1 MLPCGLKL
9 HIWSSDLSF
18 LELVSVTSKYWLDF
32 IAIVPTHCYQ
42 FGTWKN
48 LVRVTQ
54 RLLLLLSKE
63 NTGKMVSCSWKVGFS
78 NSAIPGRYGKICK
91 AITISGCT
99 ALVTHWRLSW
109 VMCRVAAVLHESLG
123 FLLISCLR

>member
-48 LVRVTQ
+48 LGRVTQ

-63 NTGKMVSCSWKVGFS
+63 DTGKMVFCSWKVGFS

-99 ALVTHWRLSW
+99 ALDSFDAFMSNVHSCCSTAW
-109 VMCRVAAVLHESLG
+109 SLG